1 MAAAADVETASEG
14 GGVMAVEYVALTQVV
29 EPGANI
35 VFAASI
41 PECGTRGIRRR
52 AGSGL
57 VGIRGTQCGATR
69 SARFS
74 GNIAIPT
81 DGTVGEISAAITL
94 DGEPLTASEMVVTPA
109 AVEEFWNVSAQAL
122 FVSEGCC
129 DTVSVRNTSDQAIT
143 VRSGNLIVE

>member
-1 MAAAADVETASEG
+1 
-14 GGVMAVEYVALTQVV
+14 MAVEYVALTQEVA
-29 EPGANI
+29 PGANI

-41 PECGTRGIRRR
+41 PEYGSRGIRRR
-52 AGSGL
+52 AGSGI

-69 SARFS
+69 LARFS

-81 DGTVGEISAAITL
+81 GGTVGEISAAITL

-109 AVEEFWNVSAQAL
+109 AVEQFWNISSQAL
-122 FVSEGCC
+122 FVGDCCC
-129 DTVSVRNTSDQAIT
+129 DTIAVRNTSDQPIT